1 MPPKKAVAF
10 LSCGGRAGDPAGV
23 AARGR
28 SRVMQAG
35 GQGAPQTLQLPHPCS
50 SQAAAITGAPWP
62 RPPSL
67 TLQDR
72 PRSHPECQ
80 TAPPEEVAAGAGGGC
95 GQSGHPP
102 LPHLHPE
109 ALKPRQGSVGAGVK
123 WQIWGNKLPSPS
135 REHLTPPTLSRPPG
149 PGQGLGVM
157 RGVTTSQAP
166 ATQQDSGGR
175 VPSWRWRPLAH
186 SHGHVCTHRS
196 TPRGPPLRVLP
207 PGLSGKYLETR
218 AHTPAPGRPPG
229 QRGLGQGAPDKWE
242 RPSEPQKA
250 VKTPTLRGVSRAH
263 GPRLVPARPDLQSQ
277 GRDEGHRGTQRG
289 LTSAGQERCTRGKS
303 RGRLDICQGENT
315 SARPGRRR
323 AGEAAGAPLC
333 MLPGADGHLP
343 VT

>member
-35 GQGAPQTLQLPHPCS
+35 GQGAPQTLQPPHPCS

-67 TLQDR
+67 TLQDG

-157 RGVTTSQAP
+157 RGVTTSCV
-166 ATQQDSGGR
+166 S
-175 VPSWRWRPLAH
+175 
-186 SHGHVCTHRS
+186 CT
-196 TPRGPPLRVLP
+196 V
-207 PGLSGKYLETR
+207 
-218 AHTPAPGRPPG
+218 
-229 QRGLGQGAPDKWE
+229 
-242 RPSEPQKA
+242 
-250 VKTPTLRGVSRAH
+250 
-263 GPRLVPARPDLQSQ
+263 
-277 GRDEGHRGTQRG
+277 
-289 LTSAGQERCTRGKS
+289 
-303 RGRLDICQGENT
+303 
-315 SARPGRRR
+315 
-323 AGEAAGAPLC
+323 
-333 MLPGADGHLP
+333 M
-343 VT
+343 

>member
-35 GQGAPQTLQLPHPCS
+35 GQGAPQTLQPPRPCS

-67 TLQDR
+67 MLQDG
-72 PRSHPECQ
+72 PRAHPDCQ

-102 LPHLHPE
+102 LPRLHPE

-166 ATQQDSGGR
+166 ATQQDSGG
-175 VPSWRWRPLAH
+175 PWLTPTGTCAHTGARPEGPPFVSCPPASQGSIWKPRH
-186 SHGHVCTHRS
+186 THRPQDGPQGS
-196 TPRGPPLRVLP
+196 GGWGKGLQTSGRDPR
-207 PGLSGKYLETR
+207 S
-218 AHTPAPGRPPG
+218 PGR
-229 QRGLGQGAPDKWE
+229 Q
-242 RPSEPQKA
+242 
-250 VKTPTLRGVSRAH
+250 
-263 GPRLVPARPDLQSQ
+263 
-277 GRDEGHRGTQRG
+277 
-289 LTSAGQERCTRGKS
+289 
-303 RGRLDICQGENT
+303 
-315 SARPGRRR
+315 
-323 AGEAAGAPLC
+323 
-333 MLPGADGHLP
+333 
-343 VT
+343 